1 MNATTIRLIGPI
13 VLATVLGTLVACG
26 GSEHVQKS
34 GGATDR
40 AVTLTLAMPDGDDP
54 LGNQF
59 AKAVARRSG
68 GSVRLRRNPHDY
80 SSVDPANEVALAK
93 DLERGR
99 ADVGYLPARAWA
111 AAGVGTFRVL
121 LAPFV
126 VTTDAAAQTLA
137 NSPVAGE
144 VLATLPSDVVGLSLV
159 PAQARRL
166 LASKPAVRPGDYAG
180 LRLRIVD
187 NPQTAATFSALG
199 ATPVQGLTAHDV
211 SSALERREINGAET
225 SPDAILS
232 NNYTSYVRDLS
243 GYGLFPKYQSIVLS
257 RRAWERLS
265 DGQRSAIQRAA
276 QDIVAAAKTA
286 VPKRAADDLQQL
298 CNAKV
303 RIVVPTNAQLQ
314 SLVAAAQ
321 PAIDELGSKP
331 ASAALLHKIRAL
343 PGTGARRLAAPLP
356 TACTSPAK
364 PASQRSPATIPEGT
378 YEVRVT
384 AKELASIG
392 ATGQDFSKDITS
404 WIQFKDGR
412 FVTTQKPTFPDQCA
426 YKPTKSHPACVG
438 TYKVDGDQLT
448 FTWEPPTPPPV
459 PAPETVTWSYFNGAL
474 HFKPTYVGDPVSRLI
489 YEHAWR
495 KVR

>member
-1 MNATTIRLIGPI
+1 MTTTTIRLIGP
-13 VLATVLGTLVACG
+13 VALATVVGSLVACG

-34 GGATDR
+34 GAPTHR
-40 AVTLTLAMPDGDDP
+40 TVTLTLAMPDGDDP
-54 LGNQF
+54 LGHEF
-59 AKAVARRSG
+59 AEAVARRSG
-68 GSVRLRRNPHDY
+68 GSVRLRPNPHDY
-80 SSVDPANEVALAK
+80 ASIDPANEVALAK

-111 AAGVGTFRVL
+111 AAGVDAFRVL

-137 NSPVAGE
+137 ESPVAGE
-144 VLATLPSDVVGLSLV
+144 LLASLPGDVVGVGLV

-166 LASKPAVRPGDYAG
+166 LASKPAVSPGDYAG

-199 ATPVQGLTAHDV
+199 ATPVQGLTAHEV
-211 SSALERREINGAET
+211 SSALERHEIDGAET
-225 SPDAILS
+225 SPDAILN
-232 NNYTSYVRDLS
+232 NNYTSYVSDLS

-265 DGQRSAIQRAA
+265 DEQRAAIRRAA
-276 QDIVAAAKTA
+276 QDVVAAAKTA
-286 VPKRAADDLQQL
+286 VPERAADNLQQL

-303 RIVVPTNAQLQ
+303 RIAVPTDAQLQ
-314 SLVAAAQ
+314 GLVAAAQ
-321 PAIDELGSKP
+321 PAIDELGSEP
-331 ASAALLHKIRAL
+331 ASADLLDKIRAL

-356 TACTSPAK
+356 STCSSAATPA
-364 PASQRSPATIPEGT
+364 PHRGPATIPEGT

-384 AKELASIG
+384 AKEFASIG
-392 ATGQDFSKDITS
+392 ATDFPKDVTS

-412 FVTTQKPTFPDQCA
+412 FAVTQKPTYPDQCA
-426 YKPTKSHPACVG
+426 FKPTKSHPACVG
-438 TYKVDGDQLT
+438 KYEVDGDQLT

-459 PAPETVTWSYFNGAL
+459 PAPETVSWSFFNGAL
-474 HFKPTYVGDPVSRLI
+474 HLEPIYVGDPVSRLS
-489 YEHAWR
+489 YAHPWR